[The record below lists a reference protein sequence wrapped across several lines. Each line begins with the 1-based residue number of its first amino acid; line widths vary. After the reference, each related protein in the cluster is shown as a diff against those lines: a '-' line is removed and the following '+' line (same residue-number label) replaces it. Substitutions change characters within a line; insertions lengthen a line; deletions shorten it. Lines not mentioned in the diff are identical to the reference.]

1 MGLLVFMS
9 DPWLL
14 LFDVDGTLVDSEA
27 LIVEAMVLAFENAGV
42 VPPDRHAIRRI
53 IGLSLPL
60 AIEALGVKGD
70 EALVD
75 EVGRNYK
82 VAYGVLRD
90 QQGRAEPLFPGVE
103 TLINELR
110 GEDQVLLG
118 IATGKTRKGVN
129 GLLGPLGWDGY
140 FQTIQTSCSAP
151 SKPHPAMIEQAMRE
165 VGALKV
171 NTIMIGDTTFD
182 MEMAQ
187 NAGVAALGVMWGHH
201 EAEEL
206 AAFQPR
212 HIVQEVAEL
221 KDVLY
226 SLMG

>member
-1 MGLLVFMS
+1 MDSLVFMS

-27 LIVEAMVLAFENAGV
+27 LIVEAMVLAFDNAGV
-42 VPPDRHAIRRI
+42 VPPDRGAIRRI

-60 AIEALGVKGD
+60 AIEALGIKGD

-82 VAYGVLRD
+82 AAYSVLRD

-103 TLINELR
+103 ALINQLR
-110 GEDQVLLG
+110 EEEHVLLG

-129 GLLGPLGWDGY
+129 NLLGSLGWEGH
-140 FQTIQTSCSAP
+140 FQTIQTSCCAP

-165 VGALKV
+165 VGTLKV

-187 NAGVAALGVMWGHH
+187 NAQVAGLGVMWGHH
-201 EAEEL
+201 DAEEL
-206 AAFQPR
+206 AAFNPQ